1 MSNSVWKIRSY
12 VFAIL
17 ILALTLTPALAGAG
31 ENPSRLRVEGNRII
45 SVNAA
50 AADFDGH
57 GHVDLSDFLLFADAY
72 GSFNV
77 YYDLDS
83 SGSVDFADF
92 LAFADA
98 FGQRVDAVLRGV
110 AVIDPYFLAAATRRG
125 TDALDILADEWNV
138 DVIRVPIHPGLW
150 QRYRDYLPAFVDP
163 IVAWGQRRGV
173 YIFLGW
179 HAHGN
184 PLTGQTEH
192 PEWGYRHP
200 WRGNPYN
207 PDLTLAIEALDELAR
222 RYRDVP
228 NVIYGTFNEPAFITW
243 NEWRPIAESLVDVI
257 HAVDPLAL
265 VLVSGTDWGYD
276 LSGALDD
283 PVDRPN
289 VVYETHPY
297 PWKGEAWKGVLTDLD
312 KTAAVF
318 LGEWGYGHS
327 EDPGRIRQDY
337 GRPLIDF
344 CRTRSIGWTAW
355 IWHDEWTPSML
366 TSFRTFD
373 TTDFGDFVK
382 LVLNNGQ

>member
-1 MSNSVWKIRSY
+1 MHVRKSRSY
-12 VFAIL
+12 IITL
-17 ILALTLTPALAGAG
+17 LTLFLSLTPALAGMG

-45 SVNAA
+45 SANAA

-57 GHVDLSDFLLFADAY
+57 GHVDLSDFLLFANAF
-72 GSFNV
+72 GSSSV
-77 YYDLDS
+77 DYDLDD

-98 FGQRVDAVLRGV
+98 FGQRVDVVMRGV
-110 AVIDPYFLAAATRRG
+110 AVIDPYFLRAATRRG
-125 TDALDILADEWNV
+125 TDALNILADEWNV
-138 DVIRVPIHPGLW
+138 DVIRVPIHPDLW

-163 IVAWGQRRGV
+163 IVEWGQRRGIYV
-173 YIFLGW
+173 FLGW

-184 PLTGQTEH
+184 PVTGQTEH
-192 PEWGYRHP
+192 PEWGYQHP

-207 PDLTLAIEALDELAR
+207 PELSLAIEALDEIAR
-222 RYRDVP
+222 RYTGQP
-228 NVIYGTFNEPAFITW
+228 HVIYGTFNEPAFITW
-243 NEWRPIAESLVDVI
+243 DEWRPIAESLVDVV
-257 HAVDPLAL
+257 HAVDPRAL

-312 KTAAVF
+312 KTEAVF

-337 GRPLIDF
+337 GRPLTDF
-344 CRTRSIGWTAW
+344 CRTRNIGWTAW

-382 LVLNNGQ
+382 FVLNNGNN

>member
-1 MSNSVWKIRSY
+1 MPVWKFRSY
-12 VFAIL
+12 VLTIL
-17 ILALTLTPALAGAG
+17 ILALSLSPALAGAG

-72 GSFNV
+72 GSSSV
-77 YYDLDS
+77 GYDLDS

-98 FGQRVDAVLRGV
+98 FGQRVDVVLRGV
-110 AVIDPYFLAAATRRG
+110 AVIDPYFLGAATRRA
-125 TDALDILADEWNV
+125 TDALDILAEEWNV
-138 DVIRVPIHPGLW
+138 DVIRVPIHPDLW
-150 QRYRDYLPAFVDP
+150 QRDRDYLPRFVDP
-163 IVAWGQRRGV
+163 IVAWGHQRGIYV
-173 YIFLGW
+173 FLGW

-184 PLTGQTEH
+184 PITGQTER

-200 WRGNPYN
+200 WRGSPYN
-207 PDLTLAIEALDELAR
+207 PDLFLAIEALDEIAR
-222 RYRDVP
+222 RYSDRP
-228 NVIYGTFNEPAFITW
+228 HVIYGTFNEPAFITW

-257 HAVDPLAL
+257 HAVDPRAL

-297 PWKGEAWKGVLTDLD
+297 PWKGEAWKDVLEDLD
-312 KTAAVF
+312 KTDAVF

-344 CRTRSIGWTAW
+344 CQTRNIGWTAW

-366 TSFRTFD
+366 TSFRTYE

-382 LVLNNGQ
+382 LVLNSGQ

>member
-1 MSNSVWKIRSY
+1 MSNSAWKIRSCI
-12 VFAIL
+12 FAIL
-17 ILALTLTPALAGAG
+17 ILALSLFPAPAGAG
-31 ENPSRLRVEGNRII
+31 ELSRLRVDGHRII
-45 SVNAA
+45 SVNAS
-50 AADFDGH
+50 AADFDG
-57 GHVDLSDFLLFADAY
+57 GGDVDLSDFLLFADAF
-72 GSFNV
+72 GSSSV
-77 YYDLDS
+77 DYDLDS
-83 SGSVDFADF
+83 SGSVNFADF
-92 LAFADA
+92 LAFANA
-98 FGQRVDAVLRGV
+98 FGQRVDVVMRGV
-110 AVIDPYFLAAATRRG
+110 AVIDPYFLRAATRRG

-138 DVIRVPIHPGLW
+138 DVIRVPIHPDLG
-150 QRYRDYLPAFVDP
+150 QRYRDYLSRGGDQ

-184 PLTGQTEH
+184 PLTGQTEL
-192 PEWGYRHP
+192 PEWGYQHP
-200 WRGNPYN
+200 WSGNPYN
-207 PDLTLAIEALDELAR
+207 PDLSLAIEALDEIAR
-222 RYRDVP
+222 RYTDRPHVM
-228 NVIYGTFNEPAFITW
+228 YGTFNEPAFITW
-243 NEWRPIAESLVDVI
+243 TEWRPIAESLVDVI
-257 HAVDPLAL
+257 HAVDPRAL

-297 PWKGEAWKGVLTDLD
+297 PWKGEAWKGVLGDLD

-337 GRPLIDF
+337 GRPLVDF
-344 CRTRSIGWTAW
+344 CRTRNIGWTAW